1 MTKEFEI
8 LQEVKQSFG
17 WPVDCWRYMR
27 IEFPRYIGKE
37 SSSNVLEESLQ
48 KKVRYSLAKINAAR
62 KVLKLLTYI
71 PWVRML
77 FVTGSVASL
86 NAESQDDIDV
96 WIIVNPR
103 RIWLTRAIDFFLY
116 TLIGKRR
123 LARDGVEEARVND
136 KLCFN
141 FYSTVDSLHLK
152 KETAS
157 YAMQF
162 VDAIPLYIKDI
173 GEYRLLLEQNQW
185 IEKYFPTWYA
195 RNVEVTKNTT
205 MSALSKKRSVFDVF
219 FDFLDY
225 CAGVLMIAK
234 AERQLTFS
242 PAKVFRSEFT
252 TWGTPR
258 ILSRY
263 DDETFT
269 KSGQKDQ

>member
-1 MTKEFEI
+1 MTREFEI
-8 LQEVKQSFG
+8 LQEVKHSFG
-17 WPVDCWRYMR
+17 WPVDCWRYTR
-27 IEFPRYIGKE
+27 IEYPRYIGNE
-37 SSSNVLEESLQ
+37 SSTNELDESLQ
-48 KKVRYSLAKINAAR
+48 KKVRYSLAKIDAAR
-62 KVLKLLTYI
+62 KVLKWLTYL

-77 FVTGSVASL
+77 FITGSVASL
-86 NAESQDDIDV
+86 NAEPQDDIDV

-123 LARDGVEEARVND
+123 LARDGVEESRVND

-141 FYSTVDSLHLK
+141 FYSTLDSLHLK

-185 IEKYFPTWYA
+185 IEKYFPTWYT
-195 RNVEVTKNTT
+195 RNLEVIKNAT
-205 MSALSKKRSVFDVF
+205 SASHKKSVWDVF
-219 FDFLDY
+219 FDALDY
-225 CAGVLMIAK
+225 IAGVLMIAK